1 MHDFQTFSSLLRYL
15 YLYIN
20 IIIVVQLLSH
30 FGLFAI
36 PWVVACQALLS
47 STIFLGLLK
56 LMFIELV
63 MSSNSLIHC
72 RPLLLLPSIFP
83 SIKVFSSELALHSR
97 WPKKWSFSISIRLY
111 SEYSG
116 LISFR
121 IDWFNPS
128 LLQHHNLKAPI
139 PQPSVFFMVPLSQ
152 PYMTTRK
159 TIPLAVWLF
168 VSKVISLLFNT
179 LSRFVIAFLPR
190 SKHLLISMSIVILE
204 PKKNKMYHCFYFF
217 PIYLPWSDGTRYHNL
232 CFLNVEF

>member
-1 MHDFQTFSSLLRYL
+1 
-15 YLYIN
+15 
-20 IIIVVQLLSH
+20 
-30 FGLFAI
+30 
-36 PWVVACQALLS
+36 
-47 STIFLGLLK
+47 
-56 LMFIELV
+56 

-72 RPLLLLPSIFP
+72 RPLLLLPSTFP
-83 SIKVFSSELALHSR
+83 RIKVFSSELALHRR

-111 SEYSG
+111 SEYLG

-121 IDWFNPS
+121 IDWFDPS

-139 PQPSVFFMVPLSQ
+139 PQPSVFFIVPLSQ

-168 VSKVISLLFNT
+168 VSKVMSLLFNT

-204 PKKNKMYHCFYFF
+204 PKTNKMYHCFYFF
-217 PIYLPWSDGTRYHNL
+217 PIYLP
-232 CFLNVEF
+232 